1 MKTLKYTAL
10 TGFLMGLTFS
20 IIGALSKINHIQ
32 GGKIW
37 INIGLFAFP
46 IMLLSAVVLFI
57 YFVMSYFKLKK
68 QLKA

>member
-10 TGFLMGLTFS
+10 IGFVMGLTFS

-37 INIGLFAFP
+37 MNIGLFAFP
-46 IMLLSAVVLFI
+46 IMLLSVVALFI
-57 YFVMSYFKLKK
+57 YFVMNYLKLKK
-68 QLKA
+68 QFRA